1 LDPSRVLAL
10 KVLLEWEKKR
20 SSLDLLF
27 QKAVLK
33 EGLTDLKKAFARELV
48 FGTVRWMKRIDW
60 SIERFLQKGIDSL
73 SPSVRNALRLGAY
86 QLLFLDRV
94 PPWAA
99 VSESVELVKE
109 KEGKK
114 AGGLVNA
121 ILRNIAREKER
132 LIPDSPDPLERLSLQ
147 WSFPLW
153 LVKRLHKRFG
163 EETEALLK
171 ALNEP
176 PPFTIRTNI
185 LKTSREDLM
194 EILSPFRPEPTRW
207 SPVGIILGKPQ
218 GVLESQ
224 AFKEGL
230 FQVQDEG
237 AQLLNFIL
245 SPQKGE
251 RILDVCAAPGGKT
264 THMAELMGNEGEI
277 VALEVNPW
285 RIKWMRENL
294 ERLGITIVEVHRYNA
309 TEPINFKGFDR
320 VLADVPCSGFG
331 VLRRNPDLKWRM
343 TEKEIYRLKEIQK
356 RILRNSLET
365 LKEGGLLLYSTCTFT
380 FEENEE
386 VVKEIAKEK
395 GASIVSLKEHAFLQ
409 GIFFNEEGFFLS
421 LPHEHGTD
429 GFFGAL
435 LRKS

>member
-1 LDPSRVLAL
+1 MDPSRVLAL
-10 KVLLEWEKKR
+10 KVLLEWEERKP
-20 SSLDLLF
+20 SLDLLF
-27 QKAVLK
+27 QKAVRK

-48 FGTVRWMKRIDW
+48 FGTVRWIKRIDW
-60 SIERFLQKGIDSL
+60 SIERFLQKGIGSL
-73 SPSVRNALRLGAY
+73 SPTVRNALRLGAY

-121 ILRNIAREKER
+121 ILRNIAREKEL
-132 LIPDSPDPLERLSLQ
+132 LIPDSPDPLERLSLR

-153 LVKRLHKRFG
+153 LVNKLQKRFG
-163 EETEALLK
+163 DETEALLK

-194 EILSPFRPEPTRW
+194 KILSPFLPEPTSW
-207 SPVGIILGKPQ
+207 SPVGVILHKPQ
-218 GVLESQ
+218 GVLESW

-237 AQLLNFIL
+237 AQLLSLIL

-264 THMAELMGNEGEI
+264 THMAELMGNEGQI

-285 RIKWMRENL
+285 RIKWMKENL
-294 ERLGITIVEVHRYNA
+294 ERLGINIVKIHRYNA
-309 TEPINFKGFDR
+309 TKPISFKGFDR
-320 VLADVPCSGFG
+320 VLVDVPCSGLG
-331 VLRRNPDLKWRM
+331 VVRRNPDLKWRI
-343 TEKEIYRLKEIQK
+343 TEKEIYRLTEIQK

-365 LKEGGLLLYSTCTFT
+365 LKDGGILLYSTCTFT

-386 VVKEIAKEK
+386 VVKDTAGQK
-395 GASIVSLKEHAFLQ
+395 GVSLVDLREYAFLP
-409 GIFFNEEGFFLS
+409 GTFFNAEGFFLS

-435 LRKS
+435 LRKL

>member
-1 LDPSRVLAL
+1 MDSSRVLAL
-10 KVLLEWEKKR
+10 KVLLEWEDRKP
-20 SSLDLLF
+20 SLDLLF
-27 QKAVLK
+27 QKAVRK
-33 EGLTDLKKAFARELV
+33 EGLTDLKRAFARELV

-60 SIERFLQKGIDSL
+60 SIERFLQKGIDAL
-73 SPSVRNALRLGAY
+73 SPTVRNALRLGAY

-94 PPWAA
+94 PHWAA

-121 ILRNIAREKER
+121 ILRNIAREKEL
-132 LIPDSPDPLERLSLQ
+132 LIPDSPEPLERLSLK

-153 LVKRLHKRFG
+153 LVKKLRKRFE

-171 ALNEP
+171 ALNES
-176 PPFTIRTNI
+176 PPFTIRANI

-194 EILSPFRPEPTRW
+194 KILSPFRPEPTRW
-207 SPVGIILGKPQ
+207 SPVGIILYKTQ
-218 GVLESQ
+218 GILESE
-224 AFKEGL
+224 AFKKGL

-237 AQLLNFIL
+237 AQLVSLIL

-264 THMAELMGNEGEI
+264 THMAELMGNEGQI

-285 RIKWMRENL
+285 RIKWMKENL
-294 ERLGITIVEVHRYNA
+294 VRLGVNIVEINRYNA
-309 TEPINFKGFDR
+309 TKPISFKGFDR
-320 VLADVPCSGFG
+320 VLVDVPCSGFG

-343 TEKEIYRLKEIQK
+343 TEKEIYRLTEIQK

-365 LKEGGLLLYSTCTFT
+365 LKDGGLLLYSTCTLT

-386 VVKEIAKEK
+386 VVKEIAGQK
-395 GASIVSLKEHAFLQ
+395 GVSLVNLREYAFLP
-409 GIFFNEEGFFLS
+409 GTFFNAEGFFLS
-421 LPHEHGTD
+421 LPHKHGTD